1 MRAAVNEWIKPEE
14 VAAVEALIDAIGTLP
29 ETDAY
34 KSAKTI
40 WNAKEA
46 YDELSE
52 DYQGR
57 VDGTKAAALETAVAA
72 MEALQESFPAG
83 RIGGEGNWS
92 GASFAQSPW
101 MAYNNFTAEERA
113 AILAAMEDEIVY
125 QYMHEGYD
133 LGFLSVTTPK
143 SVQEQEGLLYAE
155 VGDGGDG
162 GDNIPGCN
170 PWAQANRQW
179 AAVVAPY
186 EGVAFSIKSPFGY
199 LGVGNLLLLGNAFE
213 YDGRVYLLTKNGVHS
228 YDAATVPAS
237 SGDITTE
244 AIFPGIDAT
253 GADVTNGTFAYAAAL
268 YNQAEK
274 WNNKTVGIPSG
285 NVELTADG
293 DTYYQAFEG
302 PDGEAYIVGDAA
314 AVDAADANVPVEA
327 AYVLDADDLAALLAA
342 TGAEDVVS
350 ALAMTGAPVAAR
362 PESGRW
368 EFAKGYIADGSFTA
382 YTAAQL
388 VERAISAIPAI
399 PEGGI
404 ADEATYDTIKA
415 AYDSALA
422 DYNALEEAEQA
433 EVENADVL
441 TACAAALA
449 TFEEQLAAAEDMRDT
464 LYALPYTVES
474 IVNDTATDW
483 ATEIAA
489 ARTAYEALDD
499 IEKALVTDTYYGYLE
514 MAEAALEA
522 AEVVTEYYFA
532 VPEDYQEAW
541 GALYEDEESYL
552 AGEEY
557 ATYVAPLATAIE
569 NLSDDGY
576 DMLEGSD
583 YWTAID
589 EVLTWRPAEPGPG
602 PDEPYTIEDVMA
614 ACRVVARNN
623 AGGEPTSDELA
634 RYDMNGDSAVLIDDI
649 MAICRELASYNLQQQ

>member
-1 MRAAVNEWIKPEE
+1 M
-14 VAAVEALIDAIGTLP
+14 
-29 ETDAY
+29 
-34 KSAKTI
+34 
-40 WNAKEA
+40 
-46 YDELSE
+46 
-52 DYQGR
+52 
-57 VDGTKAAALETAVAA
+57 
-72 MEALQESFPAG
+72 
-83 RIGGEGNWS
+83 
-92 GASFAQSPW
+92 
-101 MAYNNFTAEERA
+101 
-113 AILAAMEDEIVY
+113 
-125 QYMHEGYD
+125 
-133 LGFLSVTTPK
+133 
-143 SVQEQEGLLYAE
+143 
-155 VGDGGDG
+155 
-162 GDNIPGCN
+162 
-170 PWAQANRQW
+170 
-179 AAVVAPY
+179 
-186 EGVAFSIKSPFGY
+186 
-199 LGVGNLLLLGNAFE
+199 
-213 YDGRVYLLTKNGVHS
+213 
-228 YDAATVPAS
+228 
-237 SGDITTE
+237 
-244 AIFPGIDAT
+244 
-253 GADVTNGTFAYAAAL
+253 
-268 YNQAEK
+268 
-274 WNNKTVGIPSG
+274 
-285 NVELTADG
+285 LTADG

-302 PDGEAYIVGDAA
+302 PDGVAYIVGDAA
-314 AVDAADANVPVEA
+314 AVEAADANVPVEA
-327 AYVLDADDLAALLAA
+327 AYVLDATDLAALLAA
-342 TGAEDVVS
+342 TGAEDVAS

-362 PESGRW
+362 PDSGNW

-388 VERAISAIPAI
+388 VERAIDAIPTDDI
-399 PEGGI
+399 V
-404 ADEATYDTIKA
+404 DQATYDAVKA

-433 EVENADVL
+433 DVGNAAVL
-441 TACAAALA
+441 TERGEALA